1 MAIQNIF
8 IEVVA
13 LTSMSR
19 NCHEVCAAQITHT
32 PINFKDNVHQ
42 GRERKTKWEVFCL
55 KKV

>member
-19 NCHEVCAAQITHT
+19 NCHEVCATQITHT
-32 PINFKDNVHQ
+32 PINIKDNVHQ